1 MGLQN
6 SQTQLSNQQQARYI
20 ANIQGKLK
28 RLAELL
34 LAAVELTEEKDKIEN
49 LS

>member
-34 LAAVELTEEKDKIEN
+34 LAAVELTEETDVKRNI
-49 LS
+49 